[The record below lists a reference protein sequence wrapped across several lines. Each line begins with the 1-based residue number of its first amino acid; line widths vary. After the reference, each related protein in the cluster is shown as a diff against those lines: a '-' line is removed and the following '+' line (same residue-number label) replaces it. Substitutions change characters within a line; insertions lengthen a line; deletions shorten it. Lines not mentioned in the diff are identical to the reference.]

1 MLGVLEPEWYGMHG
15 VWRGQKHQ
23 VMTPCPWVREGEMYM
38 GYCTAASGYGRSL
51 GLRLDSC
58 TCGDEF
64 RGRNGMYGS
73 EIGQSH
79 SVPWDPG
86 DRTDSFRS
94 QGSDGLDLEYYS
106 WVDAER
112 GWTVVYT

>member
-79 SVPWDPG
+79 SASLGIQEIV
-86 DRTDSFRS
+86 
-94 QGSDGLDLEYYS
+94 QIHLDLR
-106 WVDAER
+106 DPM
-112 GWTVVYT
+112 GWIWSIILGSMLNVAGP